1 MATPPSQPESR
12 PKVTLTRYK
21 QLRDG
26 YRRGELRQ
34 ALYDAGEVTMRDC
47 LLNLHGVEHRDRR
60 RLENR
65 LFRREVFEHWEYEVL
80 GPTVQ
85 ATLDPFKANG
95 SGDLVDVGY
104 RLAMNLT
111 ATIAG
116 LDVDPADPAQTDT
129 VYRLTSKLSEGA
141 TAAHS
146 TRDPNELRSEVLAA
160 LDELDHG
167 LLAPAIAE
175 RAPDGCQRHD
185 VLSVLL
191 ANEDNL
197 GLDHDMVLR
206 EVAFY
211 LQAGAHST
219 ANALVHSFDL
229 LFAWLPT
236 QGMSPQQAALDMELL
251 QRVVHEGL
259 RLWPA
264 SPVALRR
271 AMAPCQVTEGVHV
284 EEGDLVEFDL
294 MAANRD
300 PDVFGPTA
308 DVFDPNRTLPQ
319 GIPLWGNSFGGG
331 IHTCIGMELD
341 GGVRPAENQ
350 GKPLYGTVAIMLHAL
365 IDAGFTPDPDRPPE
379 ALASSTR
386 AHHGSYWIISETLRN
401 STEHETRGKPNT

>member
-1 MATPPSQPESR
+1 MAQQPSPA
-12 PKVTLTRYK
+12 PTKVTLTKWK

-26 YRRGELRQ
+26 YRRRELRQ
-34 ALYDAGEVTMRDC
+34 ALYDAGEVTMKDC

-80 GPTVQ
+80 GPTVD
-85 ATLDPFKANG
+85 ATLAPFKANG
-95 SGDLVDVGY
+95 SGDLVDIGY

-146 TRDPNELRSEVLAA
+146 TRDPAELRSEVLGA
-160 LDELDHG
+160 LDELDRD
-167 LLAPAIAE
+167 LLCPAISARE
-175 RAPDGCQRHD
+175 PEEHQRHD

-219 ANALVHSFDL
+219 AHALVHSLDL
-229 LFAWLPT
+229 LFAWLPSQDMT
-236 QGMSPQQAALDMELL
+236 PQAAARDMELL

-271 AMAPCQVTEGVHV
+271 AVASCEVTNGISVR
-284 EEGDLVEFDL
+284 EGDLVEFDL
-294 MAANRD
+294 MSANRD
-300 PDVFGPTA
+300 PEVFGATA
-308 DVFDPNRTLPQ
+308 DSFDPNRALPP

-341 GGVRPAENQ
+341 GGVRPEENQ
-350 GKPLYGTVAIMLHAL
+350 GTPLYGTVAIMLRAL
-365 IDAGFTPDPDRPPE
+365 IDAGFVPDPDRPPE
-379 ALASSTR
+379 PLASSTR
-386 AHHGSYWIISETLRN
+386 AHHGSYWITVN
-401 STEHETRGKPNT
+401 PHGHASTPQEEAK